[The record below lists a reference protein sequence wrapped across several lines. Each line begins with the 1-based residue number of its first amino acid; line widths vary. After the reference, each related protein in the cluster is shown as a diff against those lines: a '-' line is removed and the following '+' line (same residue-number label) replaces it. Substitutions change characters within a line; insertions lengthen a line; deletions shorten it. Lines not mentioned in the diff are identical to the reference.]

1 MPIAIIRGRTRTQ
14 FVSVEEVD
22 SSVAF
27 GSRQKS
33 DGVASGGAPA
43 DVGRRAPARWGGAG
57 AGGRF

>member
-14 FVSVEEVD
+14 FVSVRRWIPQWPLVH
-22 SSVAF
+22 
-27 GSRQKS
+27 GKS